1 MSQPRSE
8 EAVVLQSPGEEI
20 ANSISHGVGLLAAI
34 VALPILVVAAA
45 RDGSAAT
52 IVGASIFGATM
63 VLLYFTSTL
72 YHLLPSGRAKQVFQ
86 VIDHGAIYLL
96 IAGTY
101 TPFTLGAL
109 SGPWGWTLFGLVW
122 GFAAIGI
129 ATKAIGGAKYGWLST
144 ALYVA
149 MGWLALIAIQP
160 ILQNVPGWGV
170 FWLIAG
176 GVSYTA
182 GIVFFVIDERV
193 RFTHFVWHLFV
204 LGGTACHFIAVLRY
218 SA

>member
-1 MSQPRSE
+1 MSQLRSE
-8 EAVVLQSPGEEI
+8 ETVVLQSPGEEI
-20 ANSISHGVGLLAAI
+20 ANTISHGVGLLGAI
-34 VALPILVVAAA
+34 VALPILVMAAA

-63 VLLYFTSTL
+63 VLLYSTSTL
-72 YHLLPSGRAKQVFQ
+72 YHLLPAGRSKQTLQ

-122 GFAAIGI
+122 GFAFIGI
-129 ATKAIGGAKYGWLST
+129 ATKAIGGARYGWLST

-204 LGGTACHFIAVLRY
+204 LGGTACHFIAVLNY